1 MERINT
7 WLDTL
12 PRETLWASGR
22 GVPAFR
28 TMGVIGFH
36 AAVALLAVGAVRLG
50 RPLSAAFGA
59 AVICAAGFFLWA
71 LLRRWLVRREKL
83 VLLEHAW
90 FAMASVALYMV
101 LIHEPVWPWL
111 DAAAVALCGF
121 LTFGRIGCLLAG
133 CCHGQPSSF
142 GIRYARPTHPADGIR
157 LFPVQGVEAACLAV
171 LTIGGLAGLGSGR
184 PGDVFLTIA
193 VLYAV
198 VRFGTEGLRGD
209 SRSRLFGVP
218 VARIMVCLQLAGAIA
233 VDEFVRQPVSD
244 PARYLP
250 AAVGLAVCAVAGL
263 RWRRPRPISV
273 PAASEIRRLAAATTG
288 SEPTADPVA
297 HDLGEGA
304 TAVASGLTD
313 GWHLSVSVKDGP
325 GGAAERLS
333 EAALGER
340 PDVVTE
346 RDIAHTFV
354 RASGTR
360 FGYFNARHGPDT
372 AESPVKKS

>member
-7 WLDTL
+7 WFDAL
-12 PRETLWASGR
+12 PRETIWASGR
-22 GVPAFR
+22 GVPALR
-28 TMGVIGFH
+28 AMGVLGFH
-36 AAVALLAVGAVRLG
+36 AAVALLVVGAVRLD

-59 AVICAAGFFLWA
+59 AVNCAAGFFLWA
-71 LLRRWLVRREKL
+71 LVRRWLFHLEKL

-90 FAMASVALYMV
+90 FAMASVAFYMV
-101 LIHEPVWPWL
+101 LIHEPVWLWL

-142 GIRYARPTHPADGIR
+142 GIRYTRAGHPADGLR

-184 PGDVFLTIA
+184 PGDVFLTIT

-209 SRSRLFGVP
+209 GRSRLFGIP
-218 VARIMVCLQLAGAIA
+218 IARIMVCLQLAGAIT

-244 PARYLP
+244 PARYLTS
-250 AAVGLAVCAVAGL
+250 AVGLAVCAMAGL
-263 RWRRPRPISV
+263 TWRRARPLSV
-273 PAASEIRRLAAATTG
+273 PVAAEIRRLAAATPD
-288 SEPTADPVA
+288 SEPTSDPIA

-304 TAVASGLTD
+304 TAVTSGLTD
-313 GWHLSVSVKDGP
+313 GWHLSVSVEEGP
-325 GGAAERLS
+325 DGAAERLS

-340 PDVVTE
+340 PDVVTD
-346 RDIAHTFV
+346 RGIAHTYV

-360 FGYFNARHGPDT
+360 FGYFDARPTPHI
-372 AESPVKKS
+372 AESPVEKS